1 MDKSELLKTAKPILF
16 NTEMVRA
23 ILDGRKTVT
32 RRVIKPQ
39 PPSDADIKFANGM
52 EVALDE
58 KATLWNERPFR
69 YIPQYLPY
77 RIFTGRADYL
87 YVRETFFR
95 DDCTPDC
102 LGQEDE
108 NECPFNRIGNKCYGY
123 KTQYNDGTGK
133 IKWNPSIHMPKE
145 AARIFLKVTGV
156 RVERLQDITDEDC
169 IAEGIEPVRV
179 SGSTNYRE
187 EREFQIACGIATIEK
202 YLELWN
208 NTIKKSDL
216 DKYGWDANPF
226 VWVYE
231 FERVEIDN

>member
-1 MDKSELLKTAKPILF
+1 MDKSELLKIAKPILF
-16 NTEMVRA
+16 NTDMVRA

-58 KATLWNERPFR
+58 KATLFNERRWR

-87 YVRETFFR
+87 YVRETFFC

-108 NECPFNRIGNKCYGY
+108 NECPFNRVGNKCYGY
-123 KTQYNDGTGK
+123 KTQYTDSAGK
-133 IKWNPSIHMPKE
+133 IKWHPSIHMPKE
-145 AARIFLKVTGV
+145 AARIFLKVTNV
-156 RVERLQDITDEDC
+156 RAERLQDIKRDDC
-169 IAEGIEPVRV
+169 LCEGITNDVCRY
-179 SGSTNYRE
+179 SGHGEYCNCIDKFS
-187 EREFQIACGIATIEK
+187 
-202 YLELWN
+202 ELWN
-208 NTIKKSDL
+208 STIKKSDL
-216 DKYGWDANPF
+216 DKYGWDSNPF

-231 FERVEIDN
+231 FERVEVGD